1 MALNMKYLLCGIL
14 LLISQ
19 LSYADHSHQLE
30 PLEVRYSVFPTT
42 FISDKIAT
50 AYRIKRKQC
59 YALMKVSVLNKQQP
73 GKPSLNTKIDGTM
86 LSGLGEKKRLR
97 FRRIQEGYKIYYLAQ
112 FKHPPQ
118 AEFKFVVNIH
128 HQNKPHQLKFKHT
141 LFSDNEPFS
150 ASALL
155 LYPQR
160 LS

>member
-1 MALNMKYLLCGIL
+1 MALNMKYLLCVIL

-19 LSYADHSHQLE
+19 LSYADHSHQFE
-30 PLEVRYSVFPTT
+30 QLEVRYSVIPTT
-42 FISDKIAT
+42 FISDKIAAT
-50 AYRIKRKQC
+50 YGIKRKQC
-59 YALMKVSVLNKQQP
+59 YALMKVSVFNTEQA
-73 GKPSLNTKIDGTM
+73 GKPSLNTKIDGKIF
-86 LSGLGEKKRLR
+86 SGLGEKKRLR

-128 HQNKPHQLKFKHT
+128 HQNKPHQFKFNQT